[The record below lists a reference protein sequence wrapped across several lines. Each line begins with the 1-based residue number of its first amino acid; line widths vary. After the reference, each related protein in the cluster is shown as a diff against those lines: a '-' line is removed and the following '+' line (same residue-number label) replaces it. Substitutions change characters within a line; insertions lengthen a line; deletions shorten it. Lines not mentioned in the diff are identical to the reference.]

1 MGSISTAFPKRNL
14 KLDRLFA
21 RGNIRYKERDVKPK
35 FKELVKIIVENTHPS
50 MSRMEA
56 WEAVAVIVPDL
67 TWESFK
73 RIQPL
78 AERKRK

>member
-1 MGSISTAFPKRNL
+1 M
-14 KLDRLFA
+14 
-21 RGNIRYKERDVKPK
+21 KPK
-35 FKELVKIIVENTHPS
+35 FKELIKIIVENTDPS

-56 WEAVAVIVPDL
+56 WKAVAAEVPQLD
-67 TWESFK
+67 WESFK

>member
-1 MGSISTAFPKRNL
+1 
-14 KLDRLFA
+14 
-21 RGNIRYKERDVKPK
+21 VKPK